1 VPRTSPA
8 GLSLC
13 ADAGLLGGDHGRAV
27 GPCPCRTYAPGDHWL
42 HADQHRQPTRA
53 DAEWL
58 AEAFTLWGIAVLI
71 VIVTALTRDMTMRA
85 WVYRAIAGLLLAIAA
100 LTAVTWLPH
109 SGRLV
114 QGLSS
119 RAYRVRRP
127 TADRERR
134 ITHGFA
140 ASRAEL
146 RRWVCRFRRTSG
158 GLIR

>member
-1 VPRTSPA
+1 MCRRWPT
-8 GLSLC
+8 
-13 ADAGLLGGDHGRAV
+13 GGDHGRAV

-100 LTAVTWLPH
+100 LTAVT
-109 SGRLV
+109 G
-114 QGLSS
+114 S
-119 RAYRVRRP
+119 RTPVVWFKVCP
-127 TADRERR
+127 VVLTAS
-134 ITHGFA
+134 A
-140 ASRAEL
+140 ALLLTASA
-146 RRWVCRFRRTSG
+146 T
-158 GLIR
+158 

>member
-27 GPCPCRTYAPGDHWL
+27 GPCPCRTYAPGDHWR

-100 LTAVTWLPH
+100 LTAVT
-109 SGRLV
+109 G
-114 QGLSS
+114 S
-119 RAYRVRRP
+119 RTPVVWFKVCP
-127 TADRERR
+127 VVLTAS
-134 ITHGFA
+134 A
-140 ASRAEL
+140 ALLLTASAA
-146 RRWVCRFRRTSG
+146 
-158 GLIR
+158 

>member
-1 VPRTSPA
+1 MPRTSPA

-100 LTAVTWLPH
+100 LTAVT
-109 SGRLV
+109 G
-114 QGLSS
+114 S
-119 RAYRVRRP
+119 RTPVVWFKVCP
-127 TADRERR
+127 VVLTAS
-134 ITHGFA
+134 A
-140 ASRAEL
+140 ALLLTASAA
-146 RRWVCRFRRTSG
+146 
-158 GLIR
+158 